1 MSNDPINLT
10 IKKKLFNKM
19 FRAINFVFMLW
30 LLTADVVVVV
40 GSAAGA
46 GKQFFVE
53 QDTGNS

>member
-1 MSNDPINLT
+1 
-10 IKKKLFNKM
+10 M

-30 LLTADVVVVV
+30 LLTADVVVV
-40 GSAAGA
+40 GSAA